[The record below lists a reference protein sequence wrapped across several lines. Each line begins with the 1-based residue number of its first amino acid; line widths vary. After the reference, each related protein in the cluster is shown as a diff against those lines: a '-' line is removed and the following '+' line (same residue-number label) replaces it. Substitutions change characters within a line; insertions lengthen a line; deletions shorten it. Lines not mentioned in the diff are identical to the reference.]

1 MKGAVRSA
9 PNGCVTV
16 FSTTMRRLLPLAVAL
31 VAVLA
36 WVAAPALSLEPYAP
50 KVTEFEVSPR
60 VPAPAA
66 RAARSGGDRRVTL
79 PVVRAPKRFDLV
91 GLTWRDRGLVE
102 AELRVRRD
110 GGRWSRW
117 FDPGHGENGERASSP
132 LLTGGTDEVQIRL
145 DRVPRGLKL
154 RFVNATGT
162 ADRTSRVV
170 TRIRRAANT
179 AVIAAFGTPA
189 FAQRRQASG
198 APPMVPREQ
207 WDPGGQCKP
216 RSSAGYG
223 EVKAA
228 LVHHTV
234 TSNLYAA
241 GDGPSMVLAICRYHR
256 NSNGWTD
263 IGYNFLVDRY
273 GTIYEGRA
281 GGIDRPVVGAQAQ
294 GFNATTTGISNLGTY
309 TSGGQTAVALQ
320 ANARLIAWKLGIHGV
335 PLSGEA
341 SIRSA
346 GGSQSRFPSGRIAR
360 IPTVSG
366 HRDVGSTEC
375 PGTAL
380 YAQLPEL
387 RQLVLQAPAGVP
399 MVPGPTTPIPV
410 GAISLEAP
418 ARTVTA
424 GEGAQVGGRVT
435 TNDGSPVPGAEI
447 RVQVRTPSRWQTLS
461 RATTGEDGGW
471 LASLPTQR
479 SRAVRALAYVQGRR
493 AATSSEL
500 KINVRA
506 LVEARAAKRVVI
518 RRPLTVS
525 GRVRPAKGRLTLTIA
540 REGSDGK
547 YRTADTI
554 RIRPKKGVY
563 RQTIRVRRPSL
574 YRVRVSFA
582 GDKTNASGRSADV
595 VFRAIRPRATSGGA
609 QARAR

>member
-1 MKGAVRSA
+1 
-9 PNGCVTV
+9 
-16 FSTTMRRLLPLAVAL
+16 MRRLLPPAVAL

-50 KVTEFEVSPR
+50 KVTEFDVTPR
-60 VPAPAA
+60 APAPGA
-66 RAARSGGDRRVTL
+66 RAAHRGDERGVTL
-79 PVVRAPKRFDLV
+79 PVIRAPKRFDLV

-102 AELRVRRD
+102 AEIRVRRD

-117 FDPGHGENGERASSP
+117 LDPGHGENGERGSGP
-132 LLTGGTDEVQIRL
+132 LLTGGTDEVQVRL

-162 ADRTSRVV
+162 ADRSSRVV
-170 TRIRRAANT
+170 TGIRRAANT

-189 FAQRRQASG
+189 IAQRRQASG
-198 APPMVPREQ
+198 PPPMVGREQ

-216 RSSAGYG
+216 RSAPGYG

-241 GDGPSMVLAICRYHR
+241 DDGPSMVLAICRYHR

-294 GFNATTTGISNLGTY
+294 GFNATTTGISNLGTF

-335 PLSGEA
+335 PLSGDA
-341 SIRSA
+341 SIRSQ
-346 GGSQSRFPSGRIAR
+346 GGRLSRYPTGAVAR

-375 PGTAL
+375 PGTSL

-387 RQLVLQAPAGVP
+387 RRLVLQAPAGIP
-399 MVPGPTTPIPV
+399 TVPGPTTPIPA

-418 ARTVTA
+418 TRTVTF
-424 GEGAQVGGRVT
+424 GEGAQIGGRVT
-435 TNDGSPVPGAEI
+435 SNEGAPVPGAEI
-447 RVQVRTPSRWQTLS
+447 RVQVRTASRWETQVRSTS
-461 RATTGEDGGW
+461 GEDGGW

-479 SRAVRALAYVQGRR
+479 SRQVRALAYVQGQRT
-493 AATSSEL
+493 ATSSEL
-500 KINVRA
+500 KIAVRA

-518 RRPLTVS
+518 RRALTVS
-525 GRVRPAKGRLTLTIA
+525 GRVLPSKGRLTLTIA
-540 REGSDGK
+540 RQGSDGR

-554 RIRPKKGVY
+554 RIRPRKGAY
-563 RQTIRVRRPSL
+563 RQTIRVRRPAL

-595 VFRAIRPRATSGGA
+595 IFRAIRPGAANGGA

>member
-1 MKGAVRSA
+1 
-9 PNGCVTV
+9 
-16 FSTTMRRLLPLAVAL
+16 MRRVLPLAVVL
-31 VAVLA
+31 VALLA

-50 KVTEFEVSPR
+50 KVTEFEAYPR
-60 VPAPAA
+60 VPAAAA
-66 RAARSGGDRRVTL
+66 RAARSGGDRLVTL
-79 PVVRAPKRFDLV
+79 PVIRAPKRFDLV

-102 AELRVRRD
+102 AQLRVRRD

-117 FDPGHGENGERASSP
+117 LDPGHGENGERGSGP
-132 LLTGGTDEVQIRL
+132 LLTGGTDEVQVRL

-162 ADRTSRVV
+162 ADRTSRIV

-189 FAQRRQASG
+189 IAVRRQASG
-198 APPMVPREQ
+198 APPMVTRDQ
-207 WDPGGQCKP
+207 WDPGNQCRP
-216 RSSAGYG
+216 RSSPGYG

-234 TSNLYAA
+234 TSNLYAPD
-241 GDGPSMVLAICRYHR
+241 DGAAMVLAICRYHR
-256 NSNGWTD
+256 NGNGWTD

-273 GTIYEGRA
+273 GTIYEGRE
-281 GGIDRPVVGAQAQ
+281 GGIDRAVVGAQAQ
-294 GFNATTTGISNLGTY
+294 GFNATTTGISNLGTF

-320 ANARLIAWKLGIHGV
+320 ANARLIAWKLGLHGV

-341 SIRSA
+341 SIRSGGGRLSRYPA
-346 GGSQSRFPSGRIAR
+346 GAVVK

-366 HRDVGSTEC
+366 HRDVGSTDC
-375 PGTAL
+375 PGTSL

-387 RQLVLQAPAGVP
+387 RRLVQQVPAGIP
-399 MVPGPTTPIPV
+399 SAPGPTTPVPT

-418 ARTVTA
+418 ARTVA
-424 GEGAQVGGRVT
+424 FGEGAQVGGRVT
-435 TNDGSPVPGAEI
+435 TNDGGPLAGAEI
-447 RVQVRTPSRWQTLS
+447 RVQVRTASRWQTLVRS
-461 RATTGEDGGW
+461 TSGEDGGW

-479 SRAVRALAYVQGRR
+479 SRTIRALAYVQGRR
-493 AATSSEL
+493 AATSAEL
-500 KINVRA
+500 SIAVRA

-518 RRPLTVS
+518 RQPLTVS

-540 REGSDGK
+540 RQSGDGR

-554 RIRPKKGVY
+554 RIRPKRGAY
-563 RQTIRVRRPSL
+563 RLTIRVRRPAL
-574 YRVRVSFA
+574 YRLRVSFA
-582 GDKTNASGRSADV
+582 GDRTNTASSSEDV
-595 VFRAIRPRATSGGA
+595 VFRAIRPRAASGGA